1 MSRTAVITTRVDPNL
16 KQNAEQIFAQL
27 GMTTAQ
33 AINMFLKQ
41 VELNQGLPFTPR
53 LPETAK
59 LTTKPFK
66 VETVS
71 LGQDIQVDRDELYA
85 DRGL

>member
-1 MSRTAVITTRVDPNL
+1 MSRTAVITTRVDPHL

-53 LPETAK
+53 LPPAK
-59 LTTKPFK
+59 RAIAKPFK
-66 VETVS
+66 VKTFD
-71 LGQDIQVDRDELYA
+71 LGIAVMPERDEIYA
-85 DRGL
+85 ERGL

>member
-1 MSRTAVITTRVDPNL
+1 MRRTAVITTRVDPHL

-41 VELNQGLPFTPR
+41 VELNQGLPFTLR
-53 LPETAK
+53 LPETVKIA
-59 LTTKPFK
+59 TKPFK
-66 VETVS
+66 VEIVS
-71 LGQDIQVDRDELYA
+71 LGQEVQVDRDELYA
-85 DRGL
+85 ARSL